1 MSGLLCTATTGAV
14 SLSAAAAKTVLQL
27 VAPTNQRGKLVRLH
41 YSFNGISPSAEPAL
55 IRILRQTTAISGSPT
70 ALTPKRIGAG
80 SETPQFTA
88 AASTGGTEPTAGDVL
103 DEGYLHTQTGLIEY
117 APLGLEITILGGTR
131 LGVEITSPSA
141 VSVRI
146 AAWWDE

>member
-1 MSGLLCTATTGAV
+1 MSGLICTATTGAV
-14 SLSAAAAKTVLQL
+14 SLSAATAKTVLQL
-27 VAPTNQRGKLVRLH
+27 IAPTNQRGKLLRLH

-55 IRILRQTTAISGSPT
+55 IRVLRQTTAIGGTPT
-70 ALTPKRIGAG
+70 SVTPKRTGAG
-80 SETPQFTA
+80 SETIQFTA
-88 AASTGGTEPTAGDVL
+88 AVSAGGAEPTAGDVL

-117 APLGLEITILGGTR
+117 APLGLEIAILGGTR

-141 VSVRI
+141 VSVRV